1 METTDLFSLQD
12 TVSDLRVQGKYKETI
27 EVSFRLFELGYS
39 AKDYKSI
46 MVALINR
53 ATSYYCIGEIQEA
66 FTSIDAYLEYCGDH
80 GDDVDRL
87 NGYNI
92 LFLVHEKNN
101 DYVKAKA
108 TLTKTINLGKKLQ
121 HYNMVSNAY
130 SNYSHLCS
138 AEEDYEGALKY
149 ASKGLEMAELHE
161 PRTPILEFRVKL
173 NVANAYIGLGK
184 LDCAEELIEEM
195 RHDTLLDSFI
205 REKTQVYDLYGR
217 FLMKAARYEKAYNS
231 FTKAKELAE
240 SFNDQNLLKGLLEK
254 RCKACEQMGNVE
266 LGFLAQQDYINLLQ
280 SLHEQEVMKTAMRL
294 ELKHDL
300 AAIER
305 RANRDYLTGLYNR
318 SYMEA
323 ATDEMLEKAALVG
336 EQVSCIAL
344 DLDNLKLM
352 NDTFGHMFG
361 DEVIKE
367 IANVC
372 SGKIRSDDLMGRF
385 GGDEFAIILKG
396 LSPEQAKIKAEQ
408 LVEAVRRTKIEK
420 NGKYISVSASLGIAD
435 NGNGEITTFKDLFHE
450 ADMALY
456 EAKRNGKDQICIM
469 A

>member
-1 METTDLFSLQD
+1 METTDLISLQNI
-12 TVSDLRVQGKYKETI
+12 VSKLREEGKYKETI
-27 EVSFRLFELGYS
+27 EVSFRLFEFGYS
-39 AKDYKSI
+39 VKDYKSI
-46 MVALINR
+46 LVALINR
-53 ATSYYCIGEIQEA
+53 AAAYYCMGEIQDA
-66 FTSIDAYLEYCGDH
+66 FTSIDTYLDYCIDYGDEA
-80 GDDVDRL
+80 DRL

-92 LFLVHEKNN
+92 LFLIHEKNN
-101 DYVKAKA
+101 DYEKAKA

-138 AEEDYEGALKY
+138 AEEDYEGALTY

-161 PRTPILEFRVKL
+161 PRMPILEFRVKL

-205 REKTQVYDLYGR
+205 REKTQVSDLYGR
-217 FLMKAARYEKAYNS
+217 FLMKVERYQEAYDS

-254 RCKACEQMGNVE
+254 RCTACERMGNVE
-266 LGFLAQQDYINLLQ
+266 LGFLAQQDYINLLH
-280 SLHEQEVMKTAMRL
+280 SLHEQEVTKTAMRL
-294 ELKHDL
+294 EMKHDL

-323 ATDEMLEKAALVG
+323 ATDEMLEKAALTG

-361 DEVIKE
+361 DEVLKQL
-367 IANVC
+367 ANVC

-385 GGDEFAIILKG
+385 GGDEFVIILKG
-396 LSPEQAKIKAEQ
+396 VSLEQAEIKAEQ
-408 LVEAVRRTKIEK
+408 LVEAIRRLKIEK
-420 NGKYISVSASLGIAD
+420 NGHTISVSASLGIAD
-435 NGNGEITTFKDLFHE
+435 NGNGKITTFKDLFHE

-456 EAKRNGKDQICIM
+456 KAKRNGKDQIYIM